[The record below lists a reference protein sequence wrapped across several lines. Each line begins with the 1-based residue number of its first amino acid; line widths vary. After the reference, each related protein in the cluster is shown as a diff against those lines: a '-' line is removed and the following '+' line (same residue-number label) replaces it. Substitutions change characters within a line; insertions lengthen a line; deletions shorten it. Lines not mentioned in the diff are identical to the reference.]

1 MFTYRDVLDSDG
13 LIAQRR
19 PGYERRAAQLAMA
32 AEVDAAIRNKKCLAV
47 EAGTGVGKSFAYLV
61 PAILYV
67 VGDKALQHPVDDYFV
82 LPDDEEPTS
91 SEPIPEESENEKTEG
106 EEEDDALRCDSEEM
120 GEEFLTGDM
129 RRRVVISTHT
139 ISLQEQLFKKD
150 IPFLNSLLPF
160 EFTSTLVKGRSNYLC
175 RRRFES
181 AARAASGNTLFET
194 DQQTEMRRLRRW
206 LEETYDGSRSE
217 LDPPVPNDVWN
228 EINCERGNCTGKKC
242 PFRDSCFF
250 VRARN
255 RVKSA
260 NLIIVNHALLFSDL
274 ALTEG
279 AILPDYDVLIFDE
292 AHTMEE
298 VAAEHLGVE
307 VTEYAV
313 EYLLTRLYNSRLNK
327 GLLAEELASTQFL
340 AEHDAFVDA
349 ADRVDDCVLRTEEFF
364 NELRAWLEA
373 RPNSNGRVL
382 EPNIVSNGLGE
393 GLRALKRVLG
403 CAADLIEEPGRR
415 QEYIA
420 ATQRV
425 TDFIAAL
432 DDWLEQRAEGY
443 AYWLESAPS
452 RGKNRIT
459 LKAAPIDVAPILRT
473 RLFNV
478 VPTVVATS
486 ATLTTGR
493 KFFRGAAAESTTIE
507 EKALAINGVD
517 ESEET
522 RRAFAFFRHRVG
534 MTGAAARS
542 LGSPYNYREQMT
554 LVLVRGLER
563 SEPSLDPAVQQERN
577 EERLWRATLDYID
590 ETDGG
595 AFVLFT
601 NAQQMRRATTAL
613 ASAFAER
620 NYPFFS
626 QAEGGSRQLMVE
638 RFKESSRSVLFG
650 VDSFWQGVD
659 VPGAALRNVV
669 IVKFPFLSPSHPLVE
684 ARIKSIDENGGS
696 SFRDYLLPTA
706 ILKFKQG
713 VGRLIRTREDKGIVV
728 LLDERAHTKGYGRDF
743 LASLQDCKVR
753 LDSYR

>member
-1 MFTYRDVLDSDG
+1 MSKTLLLVGIPDSMFTYRDVLDSDG

-106 EEEDDALRCDSEEM
+106 KEEDDALRCDSEEM

-493 KFFRGAAAESTTIE
+493 
-507 EKALAINGVD
+507 
-517 ESEET
+517 
-522 RRAFAFFRHRVG
+522 
-534 MTGAAARS
+534 
-542 LGSPYNYREQMT
+542 
-554 LVLVRGLER
+554 
-563 SEPSLDPAVQQERN
+563 
-577 EERLWRATLDYID
+577 
-590 ETDGG
+590 
-595 AFVLFT
+595 
-601 NAQQMRRATTAL
+601 
-613 ASAFAER
+613 
-620 NYPFFS
+620 
-626 QAEGGSRQLMVE
+626 
-638 RFKESSRSVLFG
+638 
-650 VDSFWQGVD
+650 
-659 VPGAALRNVV
+659 
-669 IVKFPFLSPSHPLVE
+669 
-684 ARIKSIDENGGS
+684 
-696 SFRDYLLPTA
+696 
-706 ILKFKQG
+706 
-713 VGRLIRTREDKGIVV
+713 
-728 LLDERAHTKGYGRDF
+728 
-743 LASLQDCKVR
+743 
-753 LDSYR
+753 